1 MGCNTCH
8 YQWSSLIKLQSR
20 LDEANLYNSR
30 LITDNWR
37 RDVLNS
43 EIQRRYDN
51 NVETLRWVAAER
63 AEWINELDDYKARLT
78 SERLECAIAKND
90 LKNEFKSHIETE
102 GNLERERDTTSRLAD
117 MVDAF
122 LAARYTETE
131 STIPE
136 NFNPGNI
143 LRENWDLERQAKQMR
158 EGIQVKDSLIEWLEK
173 KLENSKEEKK
183 EMDQKLAEKQAEN
196 LRLEQKLVQNCEL

>member
-1 MGCNTCH
+1 
-8 YQWSSLIKLQSR
+8 
-20 LDEANLYNSR
+20 
-30 LITDNWR
+30 
-37 RDVLNS
+37 
-43 EIQRRYDN
+43 
-51 NVETLRWVAAER
+51 
-63 AEWINELDDYKARLT
+63 
-78 SERLECAIAKND
+78 
-90 LKNEFKSHIETE
+90 
-102 GNLERERDTTSRLAD
+102 

-158 EGIQVKDSLIEWLEK
+158 EDVQVKDSLIECLEK

-183 EMDQKLAEKQAEN
+183 EMDQKLAEKQAEI
-196 LRLEQKLVQNCEL
+196 LRLEQELAQYCEL